1 MSLSYDEDVVLAKA
15 SHVRRTVAT
24 IRSLSG
30 PENAEL
36 KEWIRD
42 DVTVLNLQ
50 RAVEALLDL
59 ANHLISANGWEL
71 PRDGRH
77 AFAILRTHGLLTEPE
92 QRLAAAMVGFRH
104 LAATAREIADR
115 REGQVAALERS
126 LADAHEAAAGLLPE
140 ERRDARLPPDVSGS
154 SAPV

>member
-1 MSLSYDEDVVLAKA
+1 MTYVYDEDVVLAKA
-15 SHVRRTVAT
+15 SHVRRTVET
-24 IRSLSG
+24 IRSLSSPDNIG
-30 PENAEL
+30 V

-77 AFAILRTHGLLTEPE
+77 AFAILRSHGLLTEPE
-92 QRLAAAMVGFRH
+92 QGLAGAAGITSIPTLMAIRDGIVIYAQPG
-104 LAATAREIADR
+104 AINE
-115 REGQVAALERS
+115 AALNN
-126 LADAHEAAAGLLPE
+126 LIEAV
-140 ERRDARLPPDVSGS
+140 RDVDMDEVRASIQAQSDQTEG
-154 SAPV
+154 

>member
-1 MSLSYDEDVVLAKA
+1 MTYVYDEDVVLAKA
-15 SHVRRTVAT
+15 SHVRRTVET
-24 IRSLSG
+24 NRSLSSPDNIG
-30 PENAEL
+30 V

-77 AFAILRTHGLLTEPE
+77 AFAILRSHGLLTEPE
-92 QRLAAAMVGFRH
+92 QGLAGAMVGFRNVAVH
-104 LAATAREIADR
+104 DYATLDVEIVHGIARDR
-115 REGQVAALERS
+115 LGDLESLVAS
-126 LADAHEAAAGLLPE
+126 LLGRLRPASPE
-140 ERRDARLPPDVSGS
+140 
-154 SAPV
+154 

>member
-1 MSLSYDEDVVLAKA
+1 MTYGYDEDVVLAKV
-15 SHVRRTVAT
+15 SHVHRTVAT

-77 AFAILRTHGLLTEPE
+77 AFAILRSHALLTEAE
-92 QRLAAAMVGFRH
+92 RSLAAAMVGFRKVAVH
-104 LAATAREIADR
+104 DY
-115 REGQVAALERS
+115 AALDVEVVRGIARDR
-126 LADAHEAAAGLLPE
+126 LADLEALVSSLLG
-140 ERRDARLPPDVSGS
+140 RLRPASNE
-154 SAPV
+154 

>member
-1 MSLSYDEDVVLAKA
+1 MSYSYDEDVVLAKA
-15 SHVRRTVAT
+15 SHVRRTMAT

-77 AFAILRTHGLLTEPE
+77 AFAILRSHGLLSEPE
-92 QRLAAAMVGFRH
+92 QGLAAAMVGFRNVAVH
-104 LAATAREIADR
+104 DYAALDVEVVRGIARERLGDL
-115 REGQVAALERS
+115 EGLVSS
-126 LADAHEAAAGLLPE
+126 LLG
-140 ERRDARLPPDVSGS
+140 RLRPST
-154 SAPV
+154 AE

>member
-1 MSLSYDEDVVLAKA
+1 M
-15 SHVRRTVAT
+15 AT

-30 PENAEL
+30 PENADL

-92 QRLAAAMVGFRH
+92 QRLAAAMVGFRNVAVH
-104 LAATAREIADR
+104 DYAALDVEVVRGIARERLGDL
-115 REGQVAALERS
+115 EGLVSS
-126 LADAHEAAAGLLPE
+126 LLG
-140 ERRDARLPPDVSGS
+140 RLRPSLTS
-154 SAPV
+154 